1 MKTFILAIIL
11 AFISFKGIARDNKF
25 HPFVGDIFLKDEPGD
40 DSVKLQVDGGHAY
53 YQKVVKVDSNVT
65 EPTMYIR
72 SLQFMASKNIQQ
84 NYGYQEEGKLIFS
97 TTQDLNINRAYVG
110 DDNET
115 VQEYTVQ
122 LAIAL
127 DLKKGRYRYTIN
139 NIVFFLPTDNGN
151 KRETLNDVYLKATNT
166 DSRRVARDAKA
177 LITSF
182 ERYISALTDELYQA
196 IEQKSIMYKS
206 KF

>member
-11 AFISFKGIARDNKF
+11 AFISFKGIAGDNKF
-25 HPFVGDIFLKDEPGD
+25 YPFNGYIFLKNEPGD

-53 YQKVVKVDSNVT
+53 YQKLVKVDSNIT
-65 EPTMYIR
+65 EPTIYIR
-72 SLQFMASKNIQQ
+72 CLQFMASKNIQQ

-115 VQEYTVQ
+115 VQEYSVQ
-122 LAIAL
+122 FAIML

-139 NIVFFLPTDNGN
+139 SVVFFLPTDNGN
-151 KRETLNDVYLKATNT
+151 RRENLDDIYLKATNT

>member
-1 MKTFILAIIL
+1 MKTFIIAIIL
-11 AFISFKGIARDNKF
+11 AFVSFRGIAIDKK
-25 HPFVGDIFLKDEPGD
+25 IFPYERPSKTYYQA
-40 DSVKLQVDGGHAY
+40 DSIKLQVEHNNAY
-53 YQKVVKVDSNVT
+53 YQDVVKADSNIT
-65 EPTMYIR
+65 EPTIYIR
-72 SLQFMASKNIQQ
+72 TLQFMASKNIQQ

-97 TTQDLNINRAYVG
+97 TTQDLNINRVYVG

-115 VQEYTVQ
+115 VQEYSVQ
-122 LAIAL
+122 FAITL
-127 DLKKGRYRYTIN
+127 DLKKGHYRYTIN
-139 NIVFFLPTDNGN
+139 NVVFFLPTENGN
-151 KRETLNDVYLKATNT
+151 RRENLNDIYLKATNT

>member
-1 MKTFILAIIL
+1 MKTFIIAIIL
-11 AFISFKGIARDNKF
+11 AFVSFRGIAIDKK
-25 HPFVGDIFLKDEPGD
+25 IFPYERPSKAYYQA
-40 DSVKLQVDGGHAY
+40 DSIKLQVEHNNAY
-53 YQKVVKVDSNVT
+53 YQDVVKADSNIT
-65 EPTMYIR
+65 EPTIYIR
-72 SLQFMASKNIQQ
+72 TLQFMASKNIQQ

-97 TTQDLNINRAYVG
+97 TTQDLNINRVYVG

-115 VQEYTVQ
+115 VQEYSVQ
-122 LAIAL
+122 FAITL
-127 DLKKGRYRYTIN
+127 DLKKGHYRYTIN
-139 NIVFFLPTDNGN
+139 NVVFFLPTENGN
-151 KRETLNDVYLKATNT
+151 RRENLNDIYLKATNT